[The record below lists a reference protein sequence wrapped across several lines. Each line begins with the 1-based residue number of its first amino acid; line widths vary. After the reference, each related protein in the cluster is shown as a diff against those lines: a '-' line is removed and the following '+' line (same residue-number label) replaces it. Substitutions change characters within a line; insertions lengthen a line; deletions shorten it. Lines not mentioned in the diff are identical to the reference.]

1 MSLRSYAPVMLLRST
16 LTLLLLAACA
26 VAPQD
31 TTRPLPPYGVRP
43 VSDELRAER
52 DLDPFYAKH
61 VDLLGFPILGSG
73 RVRDEAMLEAAW
85 ILEHMLT
92 GREELLGVMAADAV
106 HLVVMAHDEYTT
118 DVPEQ
123 RDMKPRAYWDRRA
136 RGLGGKPVSC
146 AEENL
151 LCFPGDPYST
161 ENILVHE
168 FAHII
173 HGSGLQQTD
182 PSFDGRLRQA
192 YDQAIAAG
200 LWEGTYAATNH
211 GEYWAEAVQ
220 SWFDDNR
227 SNDSLHN
234 HVDTRAELR
243 EYDPTL
249 AGLCQEVFG
258 DRSWRY
264 LKPERRSPEGR
275 RHLAGLD
282 LGSLP
287 RFRWRDEPVTDR
299 PRVQADIAAGK
310 LVLQLE
316 TDRAPKEVA
325 AFLERAQA
333 GAYSDGSLEVEAGSL
348 RLTSADGVDRLA
360 VGLESVAG
368 IGQVKEGARL
378 VGEAGD
384 TRRIQRIVRLD

>member
-1 MSLRSYAPVMLLRST
+1 MLPLRILPLLP
-16 LTLLLLAACA
+16 LAACIA
-26 VAPQD
+26 VPQA
-31 TTRPLPPYGVRP
+31 TPSTQVLP
-43 VSDELRAER
+43 VSGELRAEG
-52 DLDPFYAKH
+52 DLDPFYEKH

-73 RVRDEAMLEAAW
+73 RVRDEALLEAAW
-85 ILEHMLT
+85 ILERMLT
-92 GREELLGVMAADAV
+92 GREELLGVMAADGV

-123 RDMKPRAYWDRRA
+123 RGMKPRAYWDRRA

-161 ENILVHE
+161 ENILIHE

-173 HGSGLQQTD
+173 HGSGLRQTD
-182 PSFDGRLRQA
+182 PSFDKRLGQA

-200 LWEGTYAATNH
+200 LWEGTYAATNK

-243 EYDPTL
+243 EYDPLL
-249 AGLCQEVFG
+249 AELCEEVFG
-258 DRSWRY
+258 DLSWRY
-264 LKPERRSPEGR
+264 LKPERRSPQGR

-287 RFRWRDEPVTDR
+287 RFRWRDEPVTER
-299 PRVQADIAAGK
+299 PRVQVDTASGK

-316 TDRAPKEVA
+316 TDRAPEEVA

-333 GAYSDGSLEVEAGSL
+333 GAYSDGSVELEAGSL
-348 RLTSADGVDRLA
+348 WLTSADGVDRVA
-360 VGLESVAG
+360 VGLEQVAG
-368 IGQVKEGARL
+368 IGQVSEGADRA
-378 VGEAGD
+378 GEPGD